1 NKKHNEKRAVRVSHY
16 IAMLNED
23 VAKVREAKGKK
34 PLKASENAVEVKD
47 TNVSNTDPESGYMH
61 RDNKPK
67 GFFPKCASR
76 T

>member
-1 NKKHNEKRAVRVSHY
+1 MSQY

-34 PLKASENAVEVKD
+34 PLKASEKAVEVKD

-61 RDNKPK
+61 RDTSPK
-67 GFFPKCASR
+67 VSSISTTAQSMVNVGLF
-76 T
+76 